1 MKARNEYVLFALA
14 ALLMTG
20 CSKNSPK
27 VLTIINENGTCM
39 REISFHTT
47 PQKLMLP
54 PDSDLDNRFDKSWER
69 TWTVVD
75 NDSVR
80 HPVPMTEAQYDSIQ
94 QKNFRKYVPDLVTMH
109 VRKEFK
115 NVQEMTEQTPLDET
129 KYIKASSSLDKH
141 FKWFYTDYTF
151 IETFAYEG
159 EVTLVPISRF
169 LSADTASY
177 WFTGQPNITRNY
189 SGAEL
194 KEMLDGIEAKVSQ
207 WINANWFAQ
216 IYDEIAFDYDSIQ
229 NPPVSKDQFV
239 SLRDTLATHP
249 AILNTDL
256 LDGSMKDFMN
266 VLDDYYHSSAYS
278 DYIHKWSG
286 GYDSLKREITYL
298 TMVSF
303 QRDYDLVMPGR
314 VLDAGMGEYDGNVIH
329 YRVSGD
335 RTIPN
340 DYKYSITATSRVAN
354 VWAFVVTFLVILLA
368 VGSFFYRRKTKP

>member
-1 MKARNEYVLFALA
+1 MKARNEYILIALA
-14 ALLMTG
+14 ALLMIG
-20 CSKNSPK
+20 CKKNSNM
-27 VLTIINENGTCM
+27 LTIINEDGTCM
-39 REISFHTT
+39 RELSFHTT

-54 PDSDLDNRFDKSWER
+54 PDSDLDNYIDKSWER
-69 TWTVVD
+69 TWTIVD

-109 VRKEFK
+109 VRKKFK
-115 NVQEMTEQTPLDET
+115 NVQEMAEQTPLDDT
-129 KYIKASSSLDKH
+129 KYIKASSSLDNH

-151 IETFAYEG
+151 TETFAYVG
-159 EVTLVPISRF
+159 NVKFVPISRF

-177 WFTGQPNITRNY
+177 WFTGQPDLTRNY

-207 WINANWFAQ
+207 WINANWFAR
-216 IYDEIAFDYDSIQ
+216 IYDEIASDYNSVQ
-229 NPPVSKDQFV
+229 NPPVSKEQFV

-286 GYDSLKREITYL
+286 GYDSLKRDPTYL

-340 DYKYSITATSRVAN
+340 DYKYSITATSRVTN

-368 VGSFFYRRKTKP
+368 VGSFFYRRKA

>member
-1 MKARNEYVLFALA
+1 MKARNEYILIALA
-14 ALLMTG
+14 ALLMIG
-20 CSKNSPK
+20 CKKNSNM
-27 VLTIINENGTCM
+27 LTIINEDGTCM
-39 REISFHTT
+39 RELSFHTT

-54 PDSDLDNRFDKSWER
+54 PDSDLDNYIDKSWER
-69 TWTVVD
+69 TWTIVD

-109 VRKEFK
+109 VRKKFK
-115 NVQEMTEQTPLDET
+115 NVQEMAEQTPLDDT
-129 KYIKASSSLDKH
+129 KYIKASSSLDNH

-151 IETFAYEG
+151 TETFAYVG
-159 EVTLVPISRF
+159 NVKFVPISRF

-177 WFTGQPNITRNY
+177 WFTGQPDLTRNY

-194 KEMLDGIEAKVSQ
+194 KEMLNGIEAKVSQ
-207 WINANWFAQ
+207 WINANWFAM
-216 IYDEIAFDYDSIQ
+216 IYDEIASDYNSIQ
-229 NPPVSKDQFV
+229 NPPVSKEQFV

-286 GYDSLKREITYL
+286 GYDSLKRDPTYL

-340 DYKYSITATSRVAN
+340 DYKYSITATSRVTN

-368 VGSFFYRRKTKP
+368 VGSFFYRRKA

>member
-1 MKARNEYVLFALA
+1 MKARNEYILIALA
-14 ALLMTG
+14 ALLMIG
-20 CSKNSPK
+20 CKKNSNM
-27 VLTIINENGTCM
+27 LTIINEDGTCM
-39 REISFHTT
+39 RELSFHTT

-54 PDSDLDNRFDKSWER
+54 PDSDLDNYIDKSWER
-69 TWTVVD
+69 TWTIVD

-109 VRKEFK
+109 VRKKFK
-115 NVQEMTEQTPLDET
+115 NVQEMAEQTPLDDT
-129 KYIKASSSLDKH
+129 KYIKASSSLDNH

-151 IETFAYEG
+151 TETFAYVG
-159 EVTLVPISRF
+159 NVKFVPISRF

-177 WFTGQPNITRNY
+177 WFTGQPDLTRNY

-207 WINANWFAQ
+207 WINANWFAR
-216 IYDEIAFDYDSIQ
+216 IYDEIASDYNSIQ
-229 NPPVSKDQFV
+229 NPPVSKEQFV

-286 GYDSLKREITYL
+286 GYDSLKRDPTYL

-340 DYKYSITATSRVAN
+340 DYKYSITATSRVTN

-368 VGSFFYRRKTKP
+368 VGSFFYRRKA

>member
-1 MKARNEYVLFALA
+1 MKARNEYILIALA
-14 ALLMTG
+14 ALLMIG
-20 CSKNSPK
+20 CKKNSNM
-27 VLTIINENGTCM
+27 LTIINEDGTCM
-39 REISFHTT
+39 RELSFHTT

-54 PDSDLDNRFDKSWER
+54 PDSDLDNYIDKSWER
-69 TWTVVD
+69 TWTIVD

-109 VRKEFK
+109 VRKKFK
-115 NVQEMTEQTPLDET
+115 NVQEMAEQTPLDDT
-129 KYIKASSSLDKH
+129 KYIKASSSLDNH

-151 IETFAYEG
+151 TETFAYVG
-159 EVTLVPISRF
+159 NVKFVPISRF

-177 WFTGQPNITRNY
+177 WFTGQPDLTRNY

-207 WINANWFAQ
+207 WINANWFAR
-216 IYDEIAFDYDSIQ
+216 IYDEIASDYNSIQ
-229 NPPVSKDQFV
+229 NPPVSKEQFV

-286 GYDSLKREITYL
+286 GYDSLKRDPTYL

-314 VLDAGMGEYDGNVIH
+314 VLDAGVGEYDGNVIH

-340 DYKYSITATSRVAN
+340 DYKYSITATSRVTN

-368 VGSFFYRRKTKP
+368 VGSFFYRRKA

>member
-1 MKARNEYVLFALA
+1 
-14 ALLMTG
+14 
-20 CSKNSPK
+20 
-27 VLTIINENGTCM
+27 
-39 REISFHTT
+39 
-47 PQKLMLP
+47 
-54 PDSDLDNRFDKSWER
+54 
-69 TWTVVD
+69 
-75 NDSVR
+75 
-80 HPVPMTEAQYDSIQ
+80 
-94 QKNFRKYVPDLVTMH
+94 
-109 VRKEFK
+109 
-115 NVQEMTEQTPLDET
+115 
-129 KYIKASSSLDKH
+129 
-141 FKWFYTDYTF
+141 
-151 IETFAYEG
+151 
-159 EVTLVPISRF
+159 
-169 LSADTASY
+169 
-177 WFTGQPNITRNY
+177 
-189 SGAEL
+189 
-194 KEMLDGIEAKVSQ
+194 MLDGIEAKVSQ

-368 VGSFFYRRKTKP
+368 VGSFFYRRK

>member
-1 MKARNEYVLFALA
+1 
-14 ALLMTG
+14 
-20 CSKNSPK
+20 
-27 VLTIINENGTCM
+27 M
-39 REISFHTT
+39 RELSFHTT

-54 PDSDLDNRFDKSWER
+54 PDSDLDNYIDKSWER
-69 TWTVVD
+69 TWTIVD

-109 VRKEFK
+109 VRKKFK
-115 NVQEMTEQTPLDET
+115 NVQEMAEQTPLDDT
-129 KYIKASSSLDKH
+129 KYIKASSSLDNH

-151 IETFAYEG
+151 TETFAYVG
-159 EVTLVPISRF
+159 NVKFVPISRF

-177 WFTGQPNITRNY
+177 WFTGQPDLTRNY

-207 WINANWFAQ
+207 WINANWFAR
-216 IYDEIAFDYDSIQ
+216 IYDEIASDYNSIQ
-229 NPPVSKDQFV
+229 NPPVSKEQFV

-286 GYDSLKREITYL
+286 GYDSLKRDPTYL

-340 DYKYSITATSRVAN
+340 DYKYSITATSRVTN

-368 VGSFFYRRKTKP
+368 VGSFFYRRKA

>member
-1 MKARNEYVLFALA
+1 MKARNEYILIALA
-14 ALLMTG
+14 ALLMIG
-20 CSKNSPK
+20 CKKNSNM
-27 VLTIINENGTCM
+27 LTIINEDGTCM
-39 REISFHTT
+39 RELSFRTT

-54 PDSDLDNRFDKSWER
+54 PDSDLDNYIDKSWER
-69 TWTVVD
+69 TWTIVD

-109 VRKEFK
+109 VRKKFK
-115 NVQEMTEQTPLDET
+115 NVQEMAEQTPLDDT
-129 KYIKASSSLDKH
+129 KYIKASSSLDNH

-151 IETFAYEG
+151 TETFAYVG
-159 EVTLVPISRF
+159 NVKFVPISRF

-177 WFTGQPNITRNY
+177 WFTGQPDLTRNY

-207 WINANWFAQ
+207 WINANWFAR
-216 IYDEIAFDYDSIQ
+216 IYDEIASDYNSIQ
-229 NPPVSKDQFV
+229 NPPVSKEQFV

-286 GYDSLKREITYL
+286 GYDSLKRDPTYL

-340 DYKYSITATSRVAN
+340 DYKYSITATSRVTN

-368 VGSFFYRRKTKP
+368 VGSFFYRRKA

>member
-1 MKARNEYVLFALA
+1 MKARNEYILIALA
-14 ALLMTG
+14 ALLMIG
-20 CSKNSPK
+20 CKKNSNM
-27 VLTIINENGTCM
+27 LTIINEDGTCM
-39 REISFHTT
+39 RELSFHTT

-54 PDSDLDNRFDKSWER
+54 PDSDLDNYIDKSWER
-69 TWTVVD
+69 TWTIVD

-109 VRKEFK
+109 VRKKFK
-115 NVQEMTEQTPLDET
+115 NVQEMAEQTPLDDT
-129 KYIKASSSLDKH
+129 KYIKASSSLDNH

-151 IETFAYEG
+151 TETFAYVG
-159 EVTLVPISRF
+159 NVKFVPISRF

-177 WFTGQPNITRNY
+177 WFTGQPDLTRNY

-207 WINANWFAQ
+207 WINANWFAM
-216 IYDEIAFDYDSIQ
+216 IYDEIASDYNSIQ
-229 NPPVSKDQFV
+229 NPPVSKEQFV

-286 GYDSLKREITYL
+286 GYDSLKREPTYL

-340 DYKYSITATSRVAN
+340 DYKYSITATSRVTN

-368 VGSFFYRRKTKP
+368 VGSFFYRRKA

>member
-1 MKARNEYVLFALA
+1 MKARNEYILIALA
-14 ALLMTG
+14 ALLMIG
-20 CSKNSPK
+20 CKKNSNM
-27 VLTIINENGTCM
+27 LTIISEDGTCM
-39 REISFHTT
+39 RELSFHTT

-54 PDSDLDNRFDKSWER
+54 PDSDLDNYIDKSWER
-69 TWTVVD
+69 TWTIVD

-109 VRKEFK
+109 VRKKFK
-115 NVQEMTEQTPLDET
+115 NVQEMAEQTPLDDT
-129 KYIKASSSLDKH
+129 KYIKASSSLDNH

-151 IETFAYEG
+151 TETFAYVG
-159 EVTLVPISRF
+159 NVKFVPISRF

-177 WFTGQPNITRNY
+177 WFTGQPDLTRNY

-207 WINANWFAQ
+207 WINANWFAR
-216 IYDEIAFDYDSIQ
+216 IYDEIASDYNSIQ
-229 NPPVSKDQFV
+229 NPPVSKEQFV

-286 GYDSLKREITYL
+286 GYDSLKREPTYL

-340 DYKYSITATSRVAN
+340 DYKYSITATSRVTN

-368 VGSFFYRRKTKP
+368 VGSFFYRRKA

>member
-1 MKARNEYVLFALA
+1 MKARNEYILIALA
-14 ALLMTG
+14 ALLMIG
-20 CSKNSPK
+20 CKKNSNM
-27 VLTIINENGTCM
+27 LTIINEDGTCM
-39 REISFHTT
+39 RELSFHTT

-54 PDSDLDNRFDKSWER
+54 PDSDLDNYIDKSWER
-69 TWTVVD
+69 TWTIVD

-109 VRKEFK
+109 VRKKFK
-115 NVQEMTEQTPLDET
+115 NVQEMAEQTPLDDT
-129 KYIKASSSLDKH
+129 KYIKASSSLDNH

-151 IETFAYEG
+151 TETFAYVG
-159 EVTLVPISRF
+159 NVKFVPISRF

-177 WFTGQPNITRNY
+177 WFTGQPDLTRNY

-207 WINANWFAQ
+207 WINANWFAR
-216 IYDEIAFDYDSIQ
+216 IYDEIASDYNSIQ
-229 NPPVSKDQFV
+229 NPPVSKEQFV

-286 GYDSLKREITYL
+286 GYDSLKRDPTYL

-340 DYKYSITATSRVAN
+340 DYKYSITATSRVTN
-354 VWAFVVTFLVILLA
+354 VWAFIVTILVVLLA
-368 VGSFFYRRKTKP
+368 IGSFFYRRKA

>member
-1 MKARNEYVLFALA
+1 MKARNEYILIALA
-14 ALLMTG
+14 ALLMIG
-20 CSKNSPK
+20 CKKNSNM
-27 VLTIINENGTCM
+27 LTIINEDGTCM
-39 REISFHTT
+39 RELSFHTT

-54 PDSDLDNRFDKSWER
+54 PDSDLDNYIDKSWER
-69 TWTVVD
+69 TWTIVD

-109 VRKEFK
+109 VRKKFK
-115 NVQEMTEQTPLDET
+115 NVQEMAEQTPLDDT
-129 KYIKASSSLDKH
+129 KYIKASSSLDNH

-151 IETFAYEG
+151 TETFAYVG
-159 EVTLVPISRF
+159 NVKFVPISRF

-177 WFTGQPNITRNY
+177 WFTGQPDLTRNY

-207 WINANWFAQ
+207 WINANWFAM
-216 IYDEIAFDYDSIQ
+216 IYDEIASDYNSIQ
-229 NPPVSKDQFV
+229 NPPVSKEQFV

-286 GYDSLKREITYL
+286 GYDSLKRDPTYL

-340 DYKYSITATSRVAN
+340 DYKYSITATSRVTN

-368 VGSFFYRRKTKP
+368 VGSFFYRRKA

>member
-1 MKARNEYVLFALA
+1 MKARNEYILIALA
-14 ALLMTG
+14 ALLMIG
-20 CSKNSPK
+20 CKKNSNM
-27 VLTIINENGTCM
+27 LTIINEDGTCM
-39 REISFHTT
+39 RELSFHTT

-54 PDSDLDNRFDKSWER
+54 PDSDLDNYIDKSWER
-69 TWTVVD
+69 TWTIVD

-109 VRKEFK
+109 VRKKFK
-115 NVQEMTEQTPLDET
+115 NVQEMAEQTPLDDT
-129 KYIKASSSLDKH
+129 KYIKASSSLDNH

-151 IETFAYEG
+151 TETFAYVG
-159 EVTLVPISRF
+159 NVKFVPISRF

-177 WFTGQPNITRNY
+177 WFTGQPDLTRNY

-207 WINANWFAQ
+207 WINANWFAR
-216 IYDEIAFDYDSIQ
+216 IYDEIASDYNSIQ
-229 NPPVSKDQFV
+229 NPPVSKEQFV

-286 GYDSLKREITYL
+286 GYDSLKREPTYL

-340 DYKYSITATSRVAN
+340 DYKYSITATSRVTN

-368 VGSFFYRRKTKP
+368 VGSFFYRRKA

>member
-1 MKARNEYVLFALA
+1 MKARNEYILIALA
-14 ALLMTG
+14 ALLMIG
-20 CSKNSPK
+20 CKKNSNM
-27 VLTIINENGTCM
+27 LTIINEDGTCM
-39 REISFHTT
+39 RELSFHTT

-54 PDSDLDNRFDKSWER
+54 PDSDLDNYIDKSWER
-69 TWTVVD
+69 TWTIVD

-109 VRKEFK
+109 VRKKFK
-115 NVQEMTEQTPLDET
+115 NVQEMAEQTPLDDT
-129 KYIKASSSLDKH
+129 KYIKASSSLDNH

-151 IETFAYEG
+151 TETFAYVG
-159 EVTLVPISRF
+159 NVKFVPISRF

-177 WFTGQPNITRNY
+177 WFTGQPDLTRNY

-207 WINANWFAQ
+207 WINANWFAG
-216 IYDEIAFDYDSIQ
+216 IYDEIASDYNSIQ
-229 NPPVSKDQFV
+229 NPPVSKEQFV

-286 GYDSLKREITYL
+286 GYDSLKREPTYL
-298 TMVSF
+298 TIVSF

-340 DYKYSITATSRVAN
+340 DYKYSITATSRVTN

-368 VGSFFYRRKTKP
+368 VGSFFYRRKA